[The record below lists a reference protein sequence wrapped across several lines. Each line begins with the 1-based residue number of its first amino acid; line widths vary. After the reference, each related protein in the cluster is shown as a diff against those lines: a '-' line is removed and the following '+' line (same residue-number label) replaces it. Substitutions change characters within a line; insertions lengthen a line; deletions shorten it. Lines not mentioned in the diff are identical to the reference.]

1 MDLNCRVE
9 LFDLGQGRPN
19 SIHFVIPSEVEESLS
34 LFSFE
39 IRDVSAALDMT
50 SRVVTPRF
58 VSLAENIV
66 ADTDDAG
73 VDSKKKR
80 AED

>member
-1 MDLNCRVE
+1 
-9 LFDLGQGRPN
+9 
-19 SIHFVIPSEVEESLS
+19 

>member
-1 MDLNCRVE
+1 
-9 LFDLGQGRPN
+9 
-19 SIHFVIPSEVEESLS
+19 

-50 SRVVTPRF
+50 NRIITPRF
-58 VSLAENIV
+58 VSVAENIV